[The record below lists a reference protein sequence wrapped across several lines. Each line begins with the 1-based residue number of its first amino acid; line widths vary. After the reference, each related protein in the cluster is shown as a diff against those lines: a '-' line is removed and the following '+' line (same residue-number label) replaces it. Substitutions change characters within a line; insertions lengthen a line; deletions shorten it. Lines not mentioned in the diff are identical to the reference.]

1 MMSDRK
7 QANGRLESL
16 FEDYVMRAWHVITS
30 WSGKACAM
38 LAVILLL
45 LAGCSG
51 GGKEKIKAADQQK
64 KPAVPVTVAVAGR
77 KTMPVEL
84 AAIGN
89 VEAFATVAIKSQ
101 ITGEVQTVHFKEGQE
116 VKKGD
121 PLFTID
127 PRPYEAKLAEA
138 QANLAKGLAELDN
151 ARKQVDRYGA
161 VAQKGYVSAEQ
172 YDQVRTSAAT
182 LEAAILAERAAV
194 ESARLDLAYCTIRS
208 PLDGFAGDLKA
219 DRGNLIK
226 ANADTFMVTIN
237 QVRPV
242 NVSFALPERS
252 LPEVKRYLQARPLL
266 VRAAIPGEAGEPL
279 AGTLTFVDN
288 TVDPTTGTIL
298 LKATYANEDGR
309 LWPGQFVNVVLEL
322 TSQPDV
328 VVVPGQAVQTG
339 QKGQYVYLVREDLT
353 VAYRDVVTGL
363 SADDEVVISQGLQPG
378 DKVVTDGQLRLAP
391 GASVQIAGSSRPE
404 SGKVSQ

>member
-1 MMSDRK
+1 MTVFAK
-7 QANGRLESL
+7 IWGGRILGL
-16 FEDYVMRAWHVITS
+16 LT
-30 WSGKACAM
+30 
-38 LAVILLL
+38 VILLSL
-45 LAGCSG
+45 TGCSG
-51 GGKEKIKAADQQK
+51 DQDKAAGKGSREK
-64 KPAVPVTVAVAGR
+64 KPAVPVTVAAATQ

-84 AAIGN
+84 RTIGN

-101 ITGEVQTVHFKEGQE
+101 ITGELQTVHFQEGQE

-121 PLFTID
+121 LLFTID
-127 PRPYEAKLAEA
+127 PRPYEAKLQEA
-138 QANLAKGLAELDN
+138 QANLAKGLAELEN

-182 LEAAILAERAAV
+182 LEASILADKAAV
-194 ESARLDLAYCTIRS
+194 ENARLDLAYCTIRS
-208 PLDGFAGDLKA
+208 PIDGFTGNLKA
-219 DRGNLIK
+219 DQGNLIK
-226 ANADTFMVTIN
+226 ANADTDMVTIN
-237 QVRPV
+237 QVRPIYV
-242 NVSFALPERS
+242 AFALPERD
-252 LPEVKRYLQARPLL
+252 LPEVKRYMQASPLP
-266 VRAAIPGEAGEPL
+266 VRAAIPGEEGKPL
-279 AGTLTFVDN
+279 TGKLAFVDN

-309 LWPGQFVNVVLEL
+309 LWPGLYVNVVLEL
-322 TSQPDV
+322 SSRPDV
-328 VVVPGQAVQTG
+328 VVIPGQAVQTG

-391 GASVQIAGSSRPE
+391 GASVKIAGSSRQE
-404 SGKVSQ
+404 SGKESQ